1 MPICQAGEYALL
13 DKVEGKVLTKAST
26 DAFTGFTENT
36 ALKDSFFTAPMRH
49 EDAYIESDGSQGIN
63 LSYFTTP
70 NTRYEIDYAMT
81 AIVGQNRPFG
91 EATGDLSAEL
101 YIQGTATGSGNVAF
115 GVGNSWVGQPSGVAS
130 DLNRHVA
137 VLDLANHECGYSGKG
152 LYAFTSATVCSKT
165 ATYPM
170 WLFAKGTSATG
181 HGNRTKMKLYAFRI
195 FEAGDLV
202 HEYLPYKVGDL
213 VGLYDTMTGD
223 VITNTVSDANAFTLG
238 GGLGYGKYYWVTRGS
253 GKDKRTCVWELG
265 RTYKVETDFA
275 VTSEIVTNF
284 VENAET
290 GEVLETTITTNDICK
305 ASYKIDGLAITT
317 EQSVYDL
324 IDTGTSLYMFACN
337 IQGVPNYKAKM
348 RCYGMKI
355 WQDDANGVRQLVRD
369 FRPCMKND
377 RVGLYDAVSQ
387 TIFYSSTGTDLV
399 YDANEEVPD
408 EFVDYVEAHGN
419 TYVDTEVIGRS
430 GTSCEADMEWLVLN
444 NGGDYAFL
452 DARGTTNGDDRFM
465 LIHSYNRRMNVG
477 YGKFLNNVNGARE
490 FSVGTRYKIAS
501 DLRAGS
507 QTLVVNDETVYSDTL
522 AASYDT
528 GRNLY
533 LFANNR
539 AGAVENYGSARLYG
553 LKIWQDG
560 TLVRDFRP
568 CRKHGVSALYDA
580 VDERI
585 FYAMQEPLT
594 AAPFVPTVAG
604 KPDYFTEYLQA
615 NGYNYLDTGVRGR
628 AGTRAAGEFSRT
640 QVRSLADEMY
650 AYLEDA
656 PAHARH
662 ERTYLGAVN
671 GNDRFYLL
679 HGTGAQVWSGYGTQ
693 RLYPERLVTNY
704 VEIVTTNLDE
714 TVTTN
719 LEEVVSTNRIVITA
733 GQRYSFDV
741 SYAAGSQTIDLD
753 GERIF
758 DETSEAS
765 IDTGYNIF
773 LFAVDNKGNP
783 LYEMPARCYGL
794 KLWQDGTLVRDFKPC
809 VKDGKGMLWDE
820 VTQTLYRPF
829 LDVPATFDNVG
840 PITGVGDAKPVS
852 YLEYVETDGTQYVDT
867 EVVGRTGTKAEAD
880 MVWLALGSDYGLLDA
895 RGTYDGN
902 DRILLIH
909 SHLSYMSLGYGTWI
923 QNNGHTYA
931 TDTRYAITS
940 DFRVGSQT
948 VVVNGA
954 TVYSGASSASYDTGH
969 NLYLFGNNR
978 AGSAENLSSVRLY
991 GLKIWQ
997 DGELVR
1003 NFRPVLLDSGLAAL
1017 WDKVSERVFV
1027 PNMPFS
1033 AVGPVTRKFNSGTV
1047 IIVR

>member
-1 MPICQAGEYALL
+1 MKLAKRGGIGGGKLALAAWLFAVCGVMAETPDRFIRYAEATGAQSVDVDVRARYGTKMEANIEWMALSDTAVL
-13 DKVEGKVLTKAST
+13 DARADAST
-26 DAFTGFTENT
+26 DSRVYFAHCNGTGQ
-36 ALKDSFFTAPMRH
+36 
-49 EDAYIESDGSQGIN
+49 I
-63 LSYFTTP
+63 
-70 NTRYEIDYAMT
+70 
-81 AIVGQNRPFG
+81 
-91 EATGDLSAEL
+91 
-101 YIQGTATGSGNVAF
+101 
-115 GVGNSWVGQPSGVAS
+115 GV
-130 DLNRHVA
+130 
-137 VLDLANHECGYSGKG
+137 
-152 LYAFTSATVCSKT
+152 
-165 ATYPM
+165 
-170 WLFAKGTSATG
+170 
-181 HGNRTKMKLYAFRI
+181 
-195 FEAGDLV
+195 
-202 HEYLPYKVGDL
+202 
-213 VGLYDTMTGD
+213 
-223 VITNTVSDANAFTLG
+223 
-238 GGLGYGKYYWVTRGS
+238 GYGKYYSSSRGS
-253 GKDKRTCVWELG
+253 GNERRNCLWELG
-265 RTYKVETDFA
+265 RTYKVVTDFA
-275 VTSEIVTNF
+275 VTNDIVTTETVVTNL
-284 VENAET
+284 VENPET
-290 GEVLETTITTNDICK
+290 GETNEVTETVTTETTNIICR
-305 ASYKIDGLAITT
+305 ATCSVDGLSINLG
-317 EQSVYDL
+317 QGVFDL

-430 GTSCEADMEWLVLN
+430 GTSCEADMEWLKLGTAN
-444 NGGDYAFL
+444 ADDYGFL
-452 DARGTTNGDDRFM
+452 DVRGTYNGNDRFF
-465 LIHSYNRRMNVG
+465 LIHSYISRMNVG
-477 YGKFLNNVNGARE
+477 YGTFLGGSAPL

-507 QTLVVNDETVYSDTL
+507 QTLVVNGETVYSSALTE
-522 AASYDT
+522 SYDT

-539 AGAVENYGSARLYG
+539 GGSVENRGSARLYG

-568 CRKHGVSALYDA
+568 CRKHGVPALYDA

-594 AAPFVPTVAG
+594 TAPFDPTVPG

-628 AGTRAAGEFSRT
+628 AGTRAAGEFSWT
-640 QVRSLADEMY
+640 QMRSMPDEQNT
-650 AYLEDA
+650 YLEN
-656 PAHARH
+656 AHSRH

-671 GNDRFYLL
+671 GEDRFYLL
-679 HGTGAQVWSGYGTQ
+679 HEAGAQIWSGYGTQ
-693 RLYPERLVTNY
+693 RLYPERIVTNY
-704 VEIVTTNLDE
+704 VETVTTNLDD

-719 LEEVVSTNRIVITA
+719 LEEVVSTNHIIMAA
-733 GQRYSFDV
+733 GHKYSFDI

-758 DETSEAS
+758 AATSAAS

-773 LFAVDNKGNP
+773 LFAANNKGKP
-783 LYEMPARCYGL
+783 LYETPARCYGL

-829 LDVPATFDNVG
+829 LNVPATFDNVG
-840 PITGVGDAKPVS
+840 AITSTGDAKPVS
-852 YLEYVETDGTQYVDT
+852 YLEYIETAGTQYVDT
-867 EVVGRTGTKAEAD
+867 EVIGRTGTKAEAD
-880 MVWLALGSDYGLLDA
+880 MEWLALGSDFGLLDA

-909 SHLSYMSLGYGTWI
+909 SHQSCMSLGYGTWI
-923 QNNGHTYA
+923 QNSNAPRYA
-931 TDTRYAITS
+931 TDTRYTITS
-940 DFRVGSQT
+940 DFRAGSQT
-948 VVVNGA
+948 VVVNSA
-954 TVYSGASSASYDTGH
+954 TVYSGASSATYDTGR

-978 AGSAENLSSVRLY
+978 AGTVENLSSVRLY

-1003 NFRPVLLDSGLAAL
+1003 DFRPVLLDSGFAAL

-1027 PNMPFS
+1027 SNMPFS
-1033 AVGPVTRKFNSGTV
+1033 AIGRVTRKFNSGTV
-1047 IIVR
+1047 IVVR

>member
-1 MPICQAGEYALL
+1 MKLAKRGGIGGGKLALVAWLFAVCGVMAETPDRFIHYVEATGTQSVDVDVRARYGTKMEAKIEWMALADMSVL
-13 DKVEGKVLTKAST
+13 DARADAST
-26 DAFTGFTENT
+26 DSRVYFAHSGGTGQ
-36 ALKDSFFTAPMRH
+36 
-49 EDAYIESDGSQGIN
+49 I
-63 LSYFTTP
+63 
-70 NTRYEIDYAMT
+70 
-81 AIVGQNRPFG
+81 
-91 EATGDLSAEL
+91 
-101 YIQGTATGSGNVAF
+101 
-115 GVGNSWVGQPSGVAS
+115 GV
-130 DLNRHVA
+130 
-137 VLDLANHECGYSGKG
+137 
-152 LYAFTSATVCSKT
+152 
-165 ATYPM
+165 
-170 WLFAKGTSATG
+170 
-181 HGNRTKMKLYAFRI
+181 
-195 FEAGDLV
+195 
-202 HEYLPYKVGDL
+202 
-213 VGLYDTMTGD
+213 
-223 VITNTVSDANAFTLG
+223 
-238 GGLGYGKYYWVTRGS
+238 GYGKYYRSSRGS
-253 GKDKRTCVWELG
+253 GNERRNCLWELG
-265 RTYKVETDFA
+265 RTYKVVTDFA
-275 VTSEIVTNF
+275 VANDIVTTETVVTNL
-284 VENAET
+284 VENPET
-290 GEVLETTITTNDICK
+290 GETNEVTETVTTETTNIICR
-305 ASYKIDGLAITT
+305 ATCSVDGLSINLG
-317 EQSVYDL
+317 QGVFDL

-430 GTSCEADMEWLVLN
+430 GTSCEADMEWLAL
-444 NGGDYAFL
+444 GGDNAFL
-452 DARGTTNGDDRFM
+452 DVRGTKNGDDRFM
-465 LIHSYNRRMNVG
+465 LIHSYVSRMNVG
-477 YGKFLNNVNGARE
+477 YGTFLNNTSSARE

-507 QTLVVNDETVYSDTL
+507 QTLVVNDETVYSNTL

-539 AGAVENYGSARLYG
+539 AGAVENYGSVRLYG

-568 CRKHGVSALYDA
+568 CRKHGVPALYDA

-585 FYAMQEPLT
+585 FYAMQQPLT

-628 AGTRAAGEFSRT
+628 DGTRAASEFSWT
-640 QVRSLADEMY
+640 QARSLVDEMY

-656 PAHARH
+656 HSRH

-704 VEIVTTNLDE
+704 VETVTTNLDE

-719 LEEVVSTNRIVITA
+719 LEEVVSTNRIVMTA
-733 GQRYSFDV
+733 GQKYSFDV

-758 DETSEAS
+758 DETSAAS

-773 LFAVDNKGNP
+773 LFAVNNKGNP
-783 LYEMPARCYGL
+783 LYEAPARCYGL

-829 LDVPATFDNVG
+829 LNVPATFDNVG
-840 PITGVGDAKPVS
+840 AITGIGDAKPVS
-852 YLEYVETDGTQYVDT
+852 YLEYIETDGTQYVDT
-867 EVVGRTGTKAEAD
+867 EVIGRSGTKAEAD
-880 MVWLALGSDYGLLDA
+880 MAWLTLGDDFGLLDA
-895 RGTYDGN
+895 RGNDGTSAN
-902 DRILLIH
+902 NTRILMIH
-909 SHLSYMSLGYGTWI
+909 SHQSCMSLGYGVWI
-923 QNNGHTYA
+923 QNKGNGLTYI
-931 TDTRYAITS
+931 TGTRYTITS
-940 DFRVGSQT
+940 DLRAGSQT
-948 VVVNGA
+948 LVVNGD
-954 TVYSGASSASYDTGH
+954 TVYAGTSAATYDTGY
-969 NLYLFGNNR
+969 NLYLFANNL
-978 AGSAENLSSVRLY
+978 AGAVYNRSHVRLY

-1003 NFRPVLLDSGLAAL
+1003 DFRPVLLDSGFAAL
-1017 WDKVSERVFV
+1017 WDKVSEQVFV
-1027 PNMPFS
+1027 PSMPFS
-1033 AVGPVTRKFNSGTV
+1033 ATGRVTHKFNSGTV